1 MIKRNYESGFTAI
14 ELLITLLIAS
24 MFLFSGYQLYT
35 QVNKDGTEANQAAR
49 VSNLVNEKLRATIA
63 SPSATCNASIGPQ
76 VVNETDI
83 GQVTYATSVTCP
95 NSDVS
100 TMRLVKITATY
111 GNPAKTLEHATYAN

>member
-1 MIKRNYESGFTAI
+1 MRYFSPESGFTAI

-35 QVNKDGTEANQAAR
+35 QVNRDGTEANQNAR
-49 VSNLVNEKLRATIA
+49 VSNLVNEKLRATIVLPAAVCNYTA
-63 SPSATCNASIGPQ
+63 SEQKTES
-76 VVNETDI
+76 DI
-83 GQVTYATSVTCP
+83 GRVTYATSVTCP

-111 GNPAKTLEHATYAN
+111 GNPARTLEHATYAN